1 MPTVSETRIAPTPT
15 PSQTIALDV
24 TGMKCAGCV
33 KAVERQLAGQPGVR
47 SVRVNFATEVAALE
61 YDPDRANPDELAAKL
76 TSAGFP
82 TQIRQGDDLQDAY
95 RAQDERQ
102 RQEIR
107 AGVVRVCLAGVPIL
121 LSGLGHLGI
130 LDALSNMW
138 FHWALATAA
147 IAFPARE
154 IAIDGWQSL
163 RRNRP
168 NMNSLVTLGAVSAY
182 GASCIALWFPS
193 LGWECFFDE
202 PVMLLGFI
210 LLGRTLES
218 LARRRAARSMR
229 SLVALQPRTAR
240 LVFPEENDDRLEIGQ
255 TAIDIPAARV
265 RVGEYLQVLPGETIP
280 ADGEIAIGQ
289 TTADESMLTGE
300 SVPVLKQVGDPVTGG
315 TTNQSGAILV
325 RVTRTGAET
334 TLARIVAAVEDAQTR
349 KAPVQHLADTVAGYF
364 TYGVISVAL
373 LTFLFWSVA
382 GTQIWPHVLDPSAVA
397 SYPLAMGGDLV
408 HAMAHSTSPLLLS
421 LKLAIAVLVI
431 ACPCSLGLAT
441 PTAILVGTGV
451 GAERGLLL
459 RGGDILER
467 VANVDTV
474 IFDKTGTL
482 TTGRPQVT
490 DCLSAR
496 PEYDDRALL
505 QLGATVESGTTHP
518 LAQAIACAA
527 REQGLSLLPAA
538 DFHTEAGS
546 GVRATILL
554 GRRFA
559 NDGVTVY
566 LGTGE
571 WLERHGVEIPEEWRD
586 RAAKL
591 ANEGKTVVAIARV
604 REATPTADRDFL
616 GLIAARDR
624 LRDEARSTVDRCR
637 ALGLQVMLLTGDRPE
652 TARAI
657 AAELAIAPES
667 IFAGV
672 RPGEKAEAI
681 ARVQG
686 NGRRVAMVGDGINDA
701 PALARADVGIALH
714 SGTEVAVE
722 TAGIVL
728 VRDDLGDVIESIQL
742 SRATFAKIRQNLVW
756 AFGYNAIGIPI
767 AAGVLLPSFGILLG
781 PSAAAALM
789 AFSSVSVVTNSLL
802 LRYWRSR
809 SDANGGSRSK
819 SIQGVETVGAS

>member
-1 MPTVSETRIAPTPT
+1 
-15 PSQTIALDV
+15 
-24 TGMKCAGCV
+24 
-33 KAVERQLAGQPGVR
+33 
-47 SVRVNFATEVAALE
+47 
-61 YDPDRANPDELAAKL
+61 
-76 TSAGFP
+76 
-82 TQIRQGDDLQDAY
+82 
-95 RAQDERQ
+95 
-102 RQEIR
+102 
-107 AGVVRVCLAGVPIL
+107 
-121 LSGLGHLGI
+121 
-130 LDALSNMW
+130 
-138 FHWALATAA
+138 
-147 IAFPARE
+147 
-154 IAIDGWQSL
+154 
-163 RRNRP
+163 
-168 NMNSLVTLGAVSAY
+168 
-182 GASCIALWFPS
+182 
-193 LGWECFFDE
+193 
-202 PVMLLGFI
+202 MLLGFI

-280 ADGEIAIGQ
+280 ADGEIAIGK

-315 TTNQSGAILV
+315 TINQSGAILV

-349 KAPVQHLADTVAGYF
+349 KAPVQQLADTVAGYF

-467 VANVDTV
+467 VATVDTV

-527 REQGLSLLPAA
+527 RERELSLLPAT

-559 NDGVTVY
+559 NDGVTVC

-571 WLERHGVEIPEEWRD
+571 WLERHGVEIPEEWRA

-591 ANEGKTVVAIARV
+591 ANEGKTVVAIAG
-604 REATPTADRDFL
+604 DRDFL
-616 GLIAARDR
+616 GLMAVRDR

-657 AAELAIAPES
+657 ASELAIAPEC

-672 RPGEKAEAI
+672 RPDEKAEAI